1 MVFYVLSR
9 TILDYNFKNNEV
21 TGFIGSGLFFHMSIN
36 IAAKF
41 LFYWLNITE
50 DIEPY
55 SCP

>member
-9 TILDYNFKNNEV
+9 TILDYNFKNNKV
-21 TGFIGSGLFFHMSIN
+21 TGFIVSGLFFHMSIN
-36 IAAKF
+36 IAGKF

>member
-1 MVFYVLSR
+1 MVIYVLSR

-36 IAAKF
+36 TAAKF